1 MPEETQ
7 RVLGAAKH
15 PLITTSSGDPSIWDL
30 TLQAE

>member
-15 PLITTSSGDPSIWDL
+15 PLITTSSDDPSIWDL